1 MNNLNWCLNTWLIHN
16 LNFPLIFC
24 FLLSNDWVS
33 LHISLLLLLL
43 FYCLF
48 TFFILTFDHLPVLSC
63 CLAKFVCPHWF
74 GSCFFFNRY
83 YCTFQAVESESF
95 FNCIYGQL
103 AQISRYRYGIPN
115 FAHVKKNCSL
125 PITRTLTNSKLA
137 LTRTK
142 FNFPWISFIQCNF
155 TLGNSNPR

>member
-16 LNFPLIFC
+16 LNFPLIFY

-43 FYCLF
+43 FLLF
-48 TFFILTFDHLPVLSC
+48 IYIFYLTFDHLPVLSC
-63 CLAKFVCPHWF
+63 CLYALIDLDHV
-74 GSCFFFNRY
+74 FFYRY

-125 PITRTLTNSKLA
+125 PITRTLTNSKLV

-142 FNFPWISFIQCNF
+142 FNFPWISSIQCNF

>member
-16 LNFPLIFC
+16 LNFPLIFY

-43 FYCLF
+43 FLLF
-48 TFFILTFDHLPVLSC
+48 IYIFYLTFDHLPVLSC

-74 GSCFFFNRY
+74 GSCFFLQVLLYFSSCRKW
-83 YCTFQAVESESF
+83 EF
-95 FNCIYGQL
+95 FNCVYGQL

-115 FAHVKKNCSL
+115 FAHVKKNCCL
-125 PITRTLTNSKLA
+125 PITRTLTNSKLT
-137 LTRTK
+137 LTWAK
-142 FNFPWISFIQCNF
+142 FNFPWISSIQCNF